1 MAKGTGL
8 ALGVALLVSSA
19 AMAQA
24 ATPQAGK
31 EALAKAC
38 AGDVKRLCPGVP
50 PGEGRIKACV
60 KAHVM
65 ELSAPCFDAILG
77 AVASEKEP

>member
-50 PGEGRIKACV
+50 PGEGRIKACM
-60 KAHVM
+60 KAHASK
-65 ELSAPCFDAILG
+65 LSAPCFDVVLG
-77 AVASEKEP
+77 VAASRK